1 MNDSDTLP
9 RHNGVGPEPHRPPDS
24 SDLSYHE
31 YQSPPGL
38 RDVVECF
45 WRRERWRP
53 VSHGLGVLPDGRV
66 DLIWAEGELLV
77 IGPQTRSVRRPLPP
91 DVVVVGVRF
100 PPAIGPLLLGL
111 PAHELRNM
119 HVPLDAIDAK
129 PAAALRR
136 DLATIE
142 HSAAAAPGIAQAIAR
157 RVDSRRS
164 ADLAVR
170 HAAALLEDPRARVR
184 TVAGLLGLSERQLE
198 RRFREAVGYG
208 PKTLQ
213 RVLRFQRVLVALRLE
228 QEEPSGLAS
237 IATANGYA
245 DQAHLTREARELSGL
260 SPAQLK
266 LALAALADVGAS
278 GCFKTGPPVRAQ
290 AVGIAS

>member
-1 MNDSDTLP
+1 VRGVVNDSDTLP
-9 RHNGVGPEPHRPPDS
+9 HNKGVGPEPCRSAAS
-24 SDLSYHE
+24 SDLTYRES
-31 YQSPPGL
+31 QSPPKL

-53 VSHGLGVLPDGRV
+53 VDHGLGVLPDGRV
-66 DLIWAEGELLV
+66 DLIWAAGELLV

-100 PPAIGPLLLGL
+100 PPAVGPALLGL
-111 PAHELRNM
+111 PAHELRDM
-119 HVPLDAIDAK
+119 HVPLDAIDTR

-142 HSAAAAPGIAQAIAR
+142 HSAAAAPSIAQAIAR

-164 ADLAVR
+164 PDRAVR
-170 HAAALLEDPRARVR
+170 HAAALLDDQRVRVR
-184 TVAGLLGLSERQLE
+184 TVAGLLGVSERQLE

-213 RVLRFQRVLVALRLE
+213 RVLRFQRLLVALRLE

-237 IATANGYA
+237 IAIANGYA

-260 SPAQLK
+260 SPAQLA

-290 AVGIAS
+290 L